1 MESMSGSVPL
11 RSATSEAILREIRA
25 DIITRKLKPGQKLTE
40 QSVCEKY
47 GISRS
52 PVRTIFQQ
60 LEKEGMVIMLG
71 NGCKQIVPF
80 ERSDPVSY
88 THLHAVSLGKRGGL
102 FPVRN
107 ELFAPLPVKDLEK
120 IIRPRAGDPVG
131 VFRALAVT
139 GAAGEADHRVDAE
152 LFGKQYGIF
161 EIGVIRRGG
170 FCVGMQDVYKR
181 QVVGCGVR
189 KARRER
195 ELRLWRQHD
204 IAYVNA
210 CAETV
215 RAAILVVGVSH
226 LIDRSRKYR
235 CV

>member
-80 ERSDPVSY
+80 ERN
-88 THLHAVSLGKRGGL
+88 KRGK
-102 FPVRN
+102 
-107 ELFAPLPVKDLEK
+107 EH
-120 IIRPRAGDPVG
+120 IRKPPQIRTADK
-131 VFRALAVT
+131 AH
-139 GAAGEADHRVDAE
+139 GAA
-152 LFGKQYGIF
+152 
-161 EIGVIRRGG
+161 
-170 FCVGMQDVYKR
+170 
-181 QVVGCGVR
+181 
-189 KARRER
+189 
-195 ELRLWRQHD
+195 
-204 IAYVNA
+204 
-210 CAETV
+210 
-215 RAAILVVGVSH
+215 
-226 LIDRSRKYR
+226 
-235 CV
+235 